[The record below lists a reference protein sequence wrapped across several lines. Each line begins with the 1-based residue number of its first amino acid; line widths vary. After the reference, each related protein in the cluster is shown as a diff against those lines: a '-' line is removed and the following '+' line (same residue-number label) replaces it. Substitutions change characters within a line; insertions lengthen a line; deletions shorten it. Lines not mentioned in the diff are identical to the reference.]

1 MTHKRNIS
9 GLIPAKKGEVRNPKG
24 INGFSKWRDF
34 AEKNLT
40 EKDMAAI
47 LETIARLAKK
57 GNLQAGT
64 YLIDKIYGKTPETH
78 NIRKL
83 HTIDD
88 VRQYLADTSSKEDR
102 PTESSKNDSGNVPGD
117 GRSAVL

>member
-24 INGFSKWRDF
+24 INGFTKWNKF
-34 AEKNLT
+34 VENNLT
-40 EKDMAAI
+40 EEDMADI

-57 GNLQAGT
+57 GNLQAGI

-78 NIRKL
+78 NIRQS

-88 VRQYLADTSSKEDR
+88 VRQYLADKIAQEDK
-102 PTESSKNDSGNVPGD
+102 PTKGSKNDSGDVPGD
-117 GRSAVL
+117 GRSAGL

>member
-34 AEKNLT
+34 AGKNLT

-88 VRQYLADTSSKEDR
+88 VRQYLADKISKEDR

>member
-34 AEKNLT
+34 AEKNLK
-40 EKDMAAI
+40 EQDMAAI
-47 LETIARLAKK
+47 LETIARLAKE
-57 GNLQAGT
+57 GNIQAAT

-78 NIRKL
+78 NIRQSY
-83 HTIDD
+83 TTND
-88 VRQYLADTSSKEDR
+88 VRQYLADKIAQEDK
-102 PTESSKNDSGNVPGD
+102 PTKGSKNDSGDVPGD